1 MTACRST
8 ASRSS
13 VVAVVVAD
21 DVAVVDDVAPPAP
34 SPASSSPPQLASSRP
49 SARPVAATG
58 RGVMLRDVV
67 VRGGAAACL
76 PACDTGPSWLRGGL
90 SSGGEPLLV
99 PSPDGFLT

>member
-8 ASRSS
+8 ASGSS

-34 SPASSSPPQLASSRP
+34 SPASSSPQLASSRP
-49 SARPVAATG
+49 TARPVAATG

-99 PSPDGFLT
+99 PSPDG